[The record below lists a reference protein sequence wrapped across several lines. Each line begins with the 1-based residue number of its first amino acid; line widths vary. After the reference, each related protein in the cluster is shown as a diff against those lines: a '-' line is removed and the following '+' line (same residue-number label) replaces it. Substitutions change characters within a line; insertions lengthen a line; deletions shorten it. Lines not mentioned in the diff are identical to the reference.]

1 MLNFFNFLKF
11 FSPKSPVSP
20 LLISRGYFMET
31 RKEQF
36 QLLNEISYQY
46 SFYLDYLNGRSNYT
60 LAAVDS
66 EDREDAIK
74 YVGSV
79 FRSFMQLP
87 EDEKEVLNKEFFA
100 REEHN
105 WWKSK
110 YSEKQF
116 KDTLFLG
123 IRRFLFYFKEF
134 RNAD

>member
-1 MLNFFNFLKF
+1 
-11 FSPKSPVSP
+11 
-20 LLISRGYFMET
+20 MET
-31 RKEQF
+31 KKEQF

-60 LAAVDS
+60 LAAIDN

-79 FRSFMQLP
+79 FRSFMHLP
-87 EDEKEVLNKEFFA
+87 EDEKEVVNKEFFA
-100 REEHN
+100 REDAN
-105 WWKSK
+105 WWKEK

-123 IRRFLFYFKEF
+123 IRRFLFYFKEY
-134 RNAD
+134 RGAH